1 MRTPT
6 ETRPA
11 RQTMLGFG
19 FAFGAALSYSISQVL
34 TRHSVSD
41 LSTPLVGAL
50 LALWWGT
57 LGFGLIAVRAHWSP
71 AANFRRGALLFAGSG
86 IFSALGIIFS
96 FIAFQKG
103 EVVLV
108 SPVLATHSLTTLLF
122 AAIFLRGL
130 ERITPRVVV
139 GALLV
144 VSGVVVLSVA

>member
-6 ETRPA
+6 ESRSR

-34 TRHSVSD
+34 TRHSVED
-41 LSTPLVGAL
+41 LTTPLVGAL
-50 LALWWGT
+50 IALWWGT
-57 LGFGLIAVRAHWSP
+57 LGFGLIAVRTHWAP
-71 AANFRRGALLFAGSG
+71 ATNFRRGALLFAGSG
-86 IFSALGIIFS
+86 IFSALGIICMFL
-96 FIAFQKG
+96 ALEKG
-103 EVVLV
+103 EVVVV

-122 AAIFLRGL
+122 AAIFLRGV
-130 ERITPRVVV
+130 ERITPRIVV